1 MRDGGRTAGPR
12 RPARPLTEYAPNKLR
27 RITCTERRHVDEHW
41 AGSIA
46 GYAGSRSASWS
57 GHHNTAEDDEA
68 IGRAMEYL
76 RASVVPQEWI
86 EREIPWLIARGDD
99 SDVPEAVACVE
110 DG

>member
-1 MRDGGRTAGPR
+1 
-12 RPARPLTEYAPNKLR
+12 
-27 RITCTERRHVDEHW
+27 
-41 AGSIA
+41 
-46 GYAGSRSASWS
+46 
-57 GHHNTAEDDEA
+57 
-68 IGRAMEYL
+68 MEYL